1 MKFHEAVQNESKW
14 TSDRIN
20 PRATEILTVSR
31 RFWISLLTLTELKQV
46 VIQILYYWK

>member
-20 PRATEILTVSR
+20 PRAPEILTVSH
-31 RFWISLLTLTELKQV
+31 RFWITLLTLRELKQ

>member
-31 RFWISLLTLTELKQV
+31 RFWITLLTLTELKQV
-46 VIQILYYWK
+46 VIQMLYYWK